1 MKVIALEQGS
11 PEWLKWRLTH
21 RMASW
26 APAVMGEDPYN
37 TRQNALEFYAGN
49 ARPKMQTAAMR
60 RGHEMEPKVRT
71 RISVQTG
78 LDFTPMVVASGLYG
92 ASLDGYAEG
101 PLGKKFICEIKS
113 PSSENSP
120 YLQAALAGTAGSS
133 FWQIQHQLY
142 VSKAHACLFAV
153 LHPVTGELHT
163 VRVLPDEKAQ
173 ENLLAAWDALIEEAA
188 SIASRSLGK
197 EIKSAVAEW
206 EACHEELRKVQAQ
219 EIELREKIVHLTN
232 GVPYLQVGDVRVQY
246 VARKGNV
253 QYKKIP
259 QLAGVDLDEFRLP
272 DVEYFR
278 IEKREPKNGHA

>member
-1 MKVIALEQGS
+1 MKRIDLQQGS

-49 ARPKMQTAAMR
+49 ARPKPQTAAMR
-60 RGHEMEPKVRT
+60 RGHEMEPKVREHLNKKY
-71 RISVQTG
+71 R
-78 LDFTPMVVASGLYG
+78 LAFEPAVVSAGVYG
-92 ASLDGYAEG
+92 ASLDGLHESEDG
-101 PLGKKFICEIKS
+101 TRWICEIKS
-113 PSSENSP
+113 PSSPQSP
-120 YLQAALAGTAGSS
+120 YLQAIMAGNAGSS

-142 VSKAHACLFAV
+142 VSKAQACCFAV
-153 LHPVTGELHT
+153 LDPDSGD
-163 VRVLPDEKAQ
+163 VLDIRIMPDPKAQ
-173 ENLLAAWDALIEEAA
+173 ENLLKAWDALIDEAA

-197 EIKSAVAEW
+197 EIRQAVAEW
-206 EACHEELRKVQAQ
+206 EEVHDAIKKMQAQ
-219 EIELREKIVHLTN
+219 EVELRERIVLLSN

-259 QLAGVDLDEFRLP
+259 QLAGVDLDQFRTP

-278 IEKREPKNGHA
+278 IEKREQS